1 MVRLALSLTRQ
12 GSRIKNGG
20 NTFLENKADTKNNTI
35 SEIFGDGRL
44 SYDEFLMKTGEAG
57 IEIGDVGE
65 VRGAFEKKIEG
76 LRKNS
81 ALERELDRAGVKNRS
96 LITRLINMDEVTA
109 DDDGVSGISEQID
122 SLRESDPYL
131 FEEKSRPSAGA
142 FFNSGL
148 SHGREV
154 PDEDSMSDSD
164 FYKKIK
170 KL

>member
-1 MVRLALSLTRQ
+1 M
-12 GSRIKNGG
+12 
-20 NTFLENKADTKNNTI
+20 ENKADTKKKTI

-76 LRKNS
+76 LRKSS
-81 ALERELDRAGVKNRS
+81 ALERELDRF
-96 LITRLINMDEVTA
+96 
-109 DDDGVSGISEQID
+109 SGISEQIA

-131 FEEKSRPSAGA
+131 FEEKSASSAGA

>member
-1 MVRLALSLTRQ
+1 M
-12 GSRIKNGG
+12 
-20 NTFLENKADTKNNTI
+20 ENKADTKNNTI

-96 LITRLINMDEVTA
+96 LIKNTLFFRYLLLLLIIVMC
-109 DDDGVSGISEQID
+109 G
-122 SLRESDPYL
+122 
-131 FEEKSRPSAGA
+131 KSVNDLSIRGQHIASVYTVGA
-142 FFNSGL
+142 VE
-148 SHGREV
+148 R
-154 PDEDSMSDSD
+154 
-164 FYKKIK
+164 
-170 KL
+170 